1 MKIALFGVTRIP
13 LGRHNLRDPR
23 LDQADQLV
31 EAKKKTYAQVDV
43 VGEEETL
50 TADAILTSRSALGD
64 LLTKDLDFVEAR
76 LGRDPGPAEKAA
88 LEKLAEA
95 LVSELTVLQQG
106 LAPEE
111 LQAIAAHNFHTNKPV
126 VVAEEAELDEPA
138 SLLLR
143 AYQASGWISFFTVGG
158 KENRAWPIRAG
169 TTAWEAA
176 GTIHTDI
183 QKGFI
188 RAEVISFADLVEA
201 GGETEAK
208 RAGKQRLELK
218 TYVVQDCDV
227 LNFRFNK

>member
-1 MKIALFGVTRIP
+1 MKIALFGIAGIP
-13 LGRHNLRDPR
+13 AGRHNIKDPR
-23 LDQADQLV
+23 LDQADTLV

-43 VGEEETL
+43 VGDDETL
-50 TADAILTSRSALGD
+50 TADTILTTRSALAD

-76 LGRDPGPAEKAA
+76 LGRDPAPAEKAV
-88 LEKLAEA
+88 LDKLAEG
-95 LVSELTVLQQG
+95 LISEHTVLQQG

-111 LQAIAAHNFHTNKPV
+111 MQVIAAHNFHTHKPV
-126 VVAEEAELDEPA
+126 VVADDGELSNPEA
-138 SLLLR
+138 LLLR
-143 AYQASGWISFFTVGG
+143 AYRESGWISFLTVGG
-158 KENRAWPIRAG
+158 KENRAWPVRGGA
-169 TTAWEAA
+169 TAWEAA

-188 RAEVISFADLVEA
+188 RAEVISFADFVEC

-227 LNFRFNK
+227 VNFRFNK